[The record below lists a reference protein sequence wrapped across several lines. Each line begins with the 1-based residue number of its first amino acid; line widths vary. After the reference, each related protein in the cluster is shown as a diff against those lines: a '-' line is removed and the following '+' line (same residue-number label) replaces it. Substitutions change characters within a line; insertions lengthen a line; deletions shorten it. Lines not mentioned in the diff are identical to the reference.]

1 MITLLISR
9 YFTNPFYVL
18 CVVIL
23 VAFGSYVF
31 VENAQLK
38 PQIASDFFFSKTS
51 QIYLNNVRIDKK
63 FIVANSI
70 IVSVPAQNIK
80 DKNYLKFIA
89 NLTSELKKIKGVKSA
104 QSLTKGPST
113 PEHGI
118 QNPLWSRLLDTKGGK
133 SSSIICFVEE
143 KYMKGIVLQ
152 LEALQRRFST
162 PTYPIHISGVP
173 FIIEKMR
180 VMLEKDMKTFL
191 AGAVAVSSAVLLL
204 MFWSLFVTVGC
215 ALSALFAAS
224 MTLLLQQYMG
234 VSVGV
239 LTANLGAIVYVLTT
253 SHIIFLT
260 SNWRNDLNKNKN
272 RRIASTVTT
281 TFPASFWAMLTTF
294 CGFLSL
300 VFVEAEP
307 LRQLGLGGTVGTIVA
322 FLSAYILF
330 PIFLRFSKIHKE
342 KLEIRKNSFL
352 PLPLWL
358 GMPLAIFLVVVS
370 GYFGLREFKNI
381 NTDPSLLSYF
391 KKNTNLYKG
400 LEHIDR
406 QGGSNPLNFV
416 ISSKKHKKLSN
427 KESFQALK
435 ALQYD
440 LESHPTVGSVL
451 SLAVLME
458 ETQKHW
464 LARWLPW
471 GSVLNILSKDQ
482 YDKVAR
488 GFITKDFS
496 QALFIIRMKE
506 GVGIKDRSRVIRQ
519 LMAKPGLYNLNLDI
533 VGGTYYL
540 QSELSKKVESSMKT
554 GVIYLIILFCAIILL
569 VSFSLVSTL
578 FASVSIVSLVAA
590 MVAVIGH
597 FKIPFDII
605 SSPAINIC
613 LGIAVDGMIHLVMDV
628 RRHSGS
634 RFRRINQQAWR
645 VALGRQAWPTFISA
659 LAVACGFSVF
669 AISEFPPS
677 QRFGLEIVFG
687 SLVAMVLTLLVL
699 PQVGFLFA
707 RKDKPSPYELMPMP
721 ELKTVK
727 PVVLEVKS

>member
-1 MITLLISR
+1 M
-9 YFTNPFYVL
+9 
-18 CVVIL
+18 VV
-23 VAFGSYVF
+23 FGSYVF
-31 VENAQLK
+31 VEKAQLK

-51 QIYLNNVRIDKK
+51 QIYLNNARIDKK
-63 FIVANSI
+63 FIVANSL
-70 IVSVPAQNIK
+70 IVSVPGQNIK
-80 DKNYLKFIA
+80 DKNYLKFID
-89 NLTSELKKIKGVKSA
+89 NLSGELKKIKGVTSV
-104 QSLTKGPST
+104 QSLTRGPSN
-113 PEHGI
+113 PDIGI
-118 QNPLWSRLLDTKGGK
+118 QNPLWSRLLDTRSGN
-133 SSSIICFVEE
+133 SSSIICFIDE
-143 KYMKGIVLQ
+143 KSVKNIVLQ
-152 LEALQRRFST
+152 MESLQKRLST
-162 PTYPIHISGVP
+162 PAYPIHISGVP

-191 AGAVAVSSAVLLL
+191 AGAVAVSSVVLLL
-204 MFWSLFVTVGC
+204 IFWSLFVTVGC

-260 SNWRNDLNKNKN
+260 SNWRNDLNRNKN

-294 CGFLSL
+294 FGFLSL

-307 LRQLGLGGTVGTIVA
+307 LRQLGLGGTVGTILA

-330 PIFLRFSKIHKE
+330 PIFLRFSKFNIDPIE
-342 KLEIRKNSFL
+342 KKKNSFL

-358 GMPLAIFLVVVS
+358 GMPLAIIIVGVS
-370 GYFGLREFKNI
+370 GYFGFKEYKNI

-391 KKNTNLYKG
+391 KKDTNLYRG
-400 LEHIDR
+400 LQHVDR

-427 KESFQALK
+427 KESFEALK
-435 ALQYD
+435 SLQRD
-440 LESHPTVGSVL
+440 LENHPAVGSVL

-471 GSVLNILSKDQ
+471 GSVLNILSKKQ
-482 YDKVAR
+482 YDEVAR
-488 GFITKDFS
+488 GFITKDFN

-506 GVGIKDRSRVIRQ
+506 SIGIQDRSRVIRQ
-519 LMAKPGLYNLNLDI
+519 LMVKPGQHNFRLDI

-554 GVIYLIILFCAIILL
+554 GVGYLLVLFCAIILL
-569 VSFSLVSTL
+569 VSFSVFSTL
-578 FASVSIVSLVAA
+578 FASLSILSLVAA

-597 FKIPFDII
+597 YRIPFDII

-613 LGIAVDGMIHLVMDV
+613 LGIAVDGMIHLIMDV
-628 RRHSGS
+628 KRQSGG
-634 RFRRINQQAWR
+634 RFRRISQSAWR
-645 VALGRQAWPTFISA
+645 LALARQAWPTFISA

-699 PQVGFLFA
+699 PQVSFLLA
-707 RKDKPSPYELMPMP
+707 RKEKPSPYELMPMP

-727 PVVLEVKS
+727 PFNLEVKR